1 VISATSGIT
10 PLVKTFQQGYRC
22 SLIPRD
28 RGCVV
33 GAVRD
38 GVLLVSHFIHS
49 IFLLLLVAIK
59 LRFVSFACIT
69 DSSV

>member
-1 VISATSGIT
+1 MISATSGIT
-10 PLVKTFQQGYRC
+10 PLVKTFQQGC